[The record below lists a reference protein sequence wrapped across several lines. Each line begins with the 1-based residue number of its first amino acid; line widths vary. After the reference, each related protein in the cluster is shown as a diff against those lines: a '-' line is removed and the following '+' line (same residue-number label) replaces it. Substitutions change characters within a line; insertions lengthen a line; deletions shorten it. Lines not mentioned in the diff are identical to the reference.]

1 MYNLTAIEGNLN
13 LDLSTFL
20 NQIAETSLGVQAK
33 QRERQRIINLFTELV
48 DDYECKLQSKLTSIN
63 AIGSDFKLEKNYS
76 LFTHEKS
83 ATLKFGHGRAFIV
96 INFKINDNN
105 DFEGNITYSGISTF
119 KRNTAKLESV
129 SQIIEFCEAPIKFL
143 MLKYLV
149 KDNETRWKIEE
160 TLMDYEG

>member
-33 QRERQRIINLFTELV
+33 QREHQRIINLFKELV
-48 DDYECKLQSKLTSIN
+48 DDYERKLQSKLTSIN
-63 AIGSDFKLEKNYS
+63 AIGSNFKLEKNYS
-76 LFTHEKS
+76 SFRHGKS

-96 INFKINDNN
+96 IYFEINDNN

-119 KRNTAKLESV
+119 KHNTAKLESV

-143 MLKYLV
+143 MLEYLV
-149 KDNETRWKIEE
+149 KDNETRWKIED
-160 TLMDYEG
+160 TLIDYEG

>member
-20 NQIAETSLGVQAK
+20 NQIAKTSLDVQAK
-33 QRERQRIINLFTELV
+33 QREHQRIINLFMELV

-76 LFTHEKS
+76 YGHTS
-83 ATLKFGHGRAFIV
+83 ATLRFGHGRALVV
-96 INFKINDNN
+96 IYFKINDNN
-105 DFEGNITYSGISTF
+105 DFEGEVTYNGIHTF
-119 KRNTAKLESV
+119 KYNTAKLESV